1 MIWDSIRWDPIWGQV
16 GFDENGDRQAAYE
29 LWNYQPDAWKATRGE
44 KPVFSPT
51 IPSLKTNG
59 IDPWK

>member
-1 MIWDSIRWDPIWGQV
+1 MPSRSMIWDSICWDPIWGQV

-44 KPVFSPT
+44 CFPKQYH
-51 IPSLKTNG
+51 
-59 IDPWK
+59 PWN